1 MRLGHCKHCW
11 WHHGGKCYM
20 QGISTDDSSYCPD
33 YHNRVK
39 GNKENGR
46 IEDWINKHIKEID
59 EL

>member
-1 MRLGHCKHCW
+1 
-11 WHHGGKCYM
+11 M

-39 GNKENGR
+39 GNKGDGR